1 METLKINVIKKT
13 AFNVEKYI
21 KSYIKSKNDGFLYVI
36 TTMKRYNKI
45 IMSDAQECKRIIKG
59 DLDIIEISNFKSIYL
74 NNLDRSIIASDKN
87 LIEIHKKALEKFLS
101 ENKDKYTGI
110 YKIDGKETIFN
121 NEKTDN
127 KETLIIN
134 SENKINK
141 NTYEQLDI
149 FGNYE
154 KINVIKNN
162 EKIDT
167 KDKEQLSLT
176 LTNDIKVK
184 VKTKKGNV
192 IMTQLGLNI

>member
-121 NEKTDN
+121 NEKTEIKTNIKIDGPEKEENVEIKTNIKIDGPEKEDN
-127 KETLIIN
+127 VEIKNIIDTD
-134 SENKINK
+134 IV
-141 NTYEQLDI
+141 QLSLTPA
-149 FGNYE
+149 FKYNQ
-154 KINVIKNN
+154 VIKKVDLN
-162 EKIDT
+162 I
-167 KDKEQLSLT
+167 EQLSLF
-176 LTNDIKVK
+176 
-184 VKTKKGNV
+184 
-192 IMTQLGLNI
+192 

>member
-1 METLKINVIKKT
+1 M
-13 AFNVEKYI
+13 
-21 KSYIKSKNDGFLYVI
+21 
-36 TTMKRYNKI
+36 
-45 IMSDAQECKRIIKG
+45 
-59 DLDIIEISNFKSIYL
+59 
-74 NNLDRSIIASDKN
+74 
-87 LIEIHKKALEKFLS
+87 
-101 ENKDKYTGI
+101 
-110 YKIDGKETIFN
+110 
-121 NEKTDN
+121 
-127 KETLIIN
+127 ETLIIN

>member
-1 METLKINVIKKT
+1 M
-13 AFNVEKYI
+13 
-21 KSYIKSKNDGFLYVI
+21 
-36 TTMKRYNKI
+36 
-45 IMSDAQECKRIIKG
+45 
-59 DLDIIEISNFKSIYL
+59 
-74 NNLDRSIIASDKN
+74 
-87 LIEIHKKALEKFLS
+87 
-101 ENKDKYTGI
+101 
-110 YKIDGKETIFN
+110 
-121 NEKTDN
+121 
-127 KETLIIN
+127 ETLIIN

-184 VKTKKGNV
+184 VKNKKGNV